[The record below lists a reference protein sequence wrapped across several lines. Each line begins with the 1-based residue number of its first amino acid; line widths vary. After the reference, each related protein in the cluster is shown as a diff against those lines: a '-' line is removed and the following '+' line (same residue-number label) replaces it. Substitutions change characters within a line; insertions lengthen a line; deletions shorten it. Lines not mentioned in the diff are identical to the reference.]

1 MKINF
6 KKYNIM
12 NSKDF
17 YKRFEEILNEIFN
30 QDNQKFNTPMD
41 GFLKGLNPDDISKE
55 IKKYRKSIK
64 ESNDGL
70 FTTISFIF
78 TNPPFNDKSE
88 VNELKSKLDEC
99 VSNQDFEEAARLRD
113 KIKELENNSSKVKD
127 LKKEL
132 DIAIKEQNFERAIE
146 IRDELKK
153 IN

>member
-1 MKINF
+1 
-6 KKYNIM
+6 M
-12 NSKDF
+12 NGKDF
-17 YKRFEEILNEIFN
+17 HKRFEEFFNQFFN
-30 QDNQKFNTPMD
+30 QDNQKFNTSMD
-41 GFLKGLNPDDISKE
+41 GFLKALNPDDISNE
-55 IKKYRKSIK
+55 MKKYRKSIK

-78 TNPPFNDKSE
+78 TNPPFSDKSE

-113 KIKELENNSSKVKD
+113 KIKEMENNSSKVKD

-132 DIAIKEQNFERAIE
+132 DIAIKEQNFERAIK

>member
-1 MKINF
+1 
-6 KKYNIM
+6 M
-12 NSKDF
+12 NGKDF
-17 YKRFEEILNEIFN
+17 HKRFEEFFNQFFN

-41 GFLKGLNPDDISKE
+41 GFLKALNPDDISNEMKR
-55 IKKYRKSIK
+55 YRKSIK

-78 TNPPFNDKSE
+78 TNPPFSDKSE
-88 VNELKSKLDEC
+88 VNELKSKLDVC

-113 KIKELENNSSKVKD
+113 KIKEMENNSSKVKD

>member
-1 MKINF
+1 
-6 KKYNIM
+6 M

-17 YKRFEEILNEIFN
+17 YKKFEEILNEIFS
-30 QDNQKFNTPMD
+30 QDNTKFNTPRD
-41 GFLKGLNPDDISKE
+41 GFFKGLKSDDFSKE
-55 IKKYRKSIK
+55 MRKYRNSVR
-64 ESNDGL
+64 ESSDGL

-78 TNPPFNDKSE
+78 SNPPFNDKSE

-99 VSNQDFEEAARLRD
+99 VSNQDFEQAAILRD
-113 KIKELENNSSKVKD
+113 KIKELENNTSKVKV

>member
-1 MKINF
+1 
-6 KKYNIM
+6 M

-17 YKRFEEILNEIFN
+17 YKKFEEILNEIFS

-41 GFLKGLNPDDISKE
+41 GFFKGLKSEEISKE
-55 IKKYRKSIK
+55 IKKYRNSVRKS
-64 ESNDGL
+64 SDGL
-70 FTTISFIF
+70 FTTISFVF
-78 TNPPFNDKSE
+78 TNPPFSDKSE
-88 VNELKSKLDEC
+88 INELKSKLEEC
-99 VSNQDFEEAARLRD
+99 VSNQDFEEAAKLRD
-113 KIKELENNSSKVKD
+113 KIKELENNTSKVKD

>member
-1 MKINF
+1 
-6 KKYNIM
+6 M

-17 YKRFEEILNEIFN
+17 YKKFEEILNEIFS

-41 GFLKGLNPDDISKE
+41 GFFKGLKSDEISKE
-55 IKKYRKSIK
+55 IKKYRNSVRKS
-64 ESNDGL
+64 SDGL

-78 TNPPFNDKSE
+78 TNPPFSDKTE
-88 VNELKSKLDEC
+88 INELKSKLEEC
-99 VSNQDFEEAARLRD
+99 VSNQDFEEATKLRD
-113 KIKELENNSSKVKD
+113 KIKELENNTSKVKD

>member
-1 MKINF
+1 
-6 KKYNIM
+6 M
-12 NSKDF
+12 NGKDF
-17 YKRFEEILNEIFN
+17 HKRFEEFFNQFFN

-41 GFLKGLNPDDISKE
+41 GFLKTLNPDDISNE
-55 IKKYRKSIK
+55 MKKYRKSIK

-78 TNPPFNDKSE
+78 TNPPFSDKSE
-88 VNELKSKLDEC
+88 VNELKSKLNEC

-132 DIAIKEQNFERAIE
+132 DVAIKEQNFERAIE

>member
-1 MKINF
+1 
-6 KKYNIM
+6 M

-17 YKRFEEILNEIFN
+17 YKKFEEILNEIFS
-30 QDNQKFNTPMD
+30 QDNQKFNAPMD
-41 GFLKGLNPDDISKE
+41 GFFKGLKSEDISKE
-55 IKKYRKSIK
+55 IKKYRNSVRKS
-64 ESNDGL
+64 SDGL
-70 FTTISFIF
+70 FTTISFVF
-78 TNPPFNDKSE
+78 TNPPFSDKSE
-88 VNELKSKLDEC
+88 INELKSKLEEC

-132 DIAIKEQNFERAIE
+132 DVAIKEQNFERAIE

>member
-1 MKINF
+1 
-6 KKYNIM
+6 M

-17 YKRFEEILNEIFN
+17 YKKFEEILNEIFS
-30 QDNQKFNTPMD
+30 QDNQKFNAPMD
-41 GFLKGLNPDDISKE
+41 GFFKGLKSEDISKE
-55 IKKYRKSIK
+55 IKKYRNSVRKS
-64 ESNDGL
+64 SDGL

-78 TNPPFNDKSE
+78 TNPPFSDKSE
-88 VNELKSKLDEC
+88 INELKSKLDEC
-99 VSNQDFEEAARLRD
+99 ILNQDFEDAAKLRD